1 MKFEDL
7 IGNTPMY
14 QAGEGLFLKLE
25 YTNPTGSVK
34 DRAAWEMVAQGERQ
48 GTLTPGAT
56 IVEPTSGNMGISLAA
71 IAANR
76 GYGCL
81 IVMPD
86 TMSLERQQLIRAYG
100 GEVLLTPGVQGMAGA
115 AAEAKR
121 QVALRNGAWM
131 PGQFDNPANL
141 WAHYRTT
148 GPEIWVQME
157 GRVDIFLAG
166 VGTGGTL
173 TGAGRYLKQ
182 KNPAVQVM
190 AVEPATSP
198 LLSQGRAGSHK
209 IQGIGANFVPGVLDV
224 ALIDRVVT
232 VGDRQAFAAMG
243 ELAGQGILAGIS
255 SGAVYWA
262 AQRLAAENPGKNVV
276 TILPDSGNRYLSIL

>member
-7 IGNTPMY
+7 IGHTPMY

-48 GTLTPGAT
+48 GVLTPGAT

-76 GYGCL
+76 GYACL

-100 GEVLLTPGVQGMAGA
+100 GEVLLTPGAQGMAGA
-115 AAEAKR
+115 AEEAKR
-121 QVALRNGAWM
+121 QLALRNGAWM
-131 PGQFDNPANL
+131 PGQFDNPANPL
-141 WAHYRTT
+141 THYRTT
-148 GPEIWVQME
+148 GPEIWAQMD

-173 TGAGRYLKQ
+173 TGAGRYLKE
-182 KNPAVQVM
+182 KNPAVQVV
-190 AVEPATSP
+190 AIEPAASP
-198 LLSQGRAGSHK
+198 LLSAGRAGSHK

-232 VGDRQAFAAMG
+232 VSDGQAFAAMG
-243 ELAGQGILAGIS
+243 ALAGQGILAGIS
-255 SGAVYWA
+255 SGAAYFA
-262 AQRLAAENPGKNVV
+262 AKAIAAENPGKRVV
-276 TILPDSGNRYLSIL
+276 TLLPDSGSRYLSIL